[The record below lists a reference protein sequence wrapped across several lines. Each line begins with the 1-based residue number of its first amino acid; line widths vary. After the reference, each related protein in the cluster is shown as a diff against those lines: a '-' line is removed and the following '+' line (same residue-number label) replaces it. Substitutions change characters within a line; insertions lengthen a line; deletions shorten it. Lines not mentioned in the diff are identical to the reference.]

1 MGDARSRPRTH
12 HASHPAEEI
21 IIVSD
26 AEIAATLVGALSE
39 AAAIEAGA
47 PVRLLSV
54 EVMMVAPG
62 RGVAEARVLR
72 KTKSLLFMEAELKSP
87 SGERIAI
94 AESVHSLPA

>member
-1 MGDARSRPRTH
+1 M
-12 HASHPAEEI
+12 
-21 IIVSD
+21 SD
-26 AEIAATLVGALSE
+26 AEIAATLVGALSD

-47 PVRLLSV
+47 AVRLLSV